1 MDRIA
6 YETFARL
13 EDTHFWFVSRRR
25 IFFAL
30 LDKLLGGRN
39 DLDIL
44 EVGCGTGGLLGPMQR
59 YGRVHGC
66 DIDFESM
73 QWCQNRGFS
82 RMLVGSGYELPYQ
95 DHSFD
100 LIGLFDTIE
109 HIPDQDRAL
118 AEMHRVLKPGGLLF
132 VSVPAYQFLWS
143 QNDRIAHHFR
153 RYTRGGLKRVV
164 RRAGFE
170 PLRTTYFNTV
180 LFPLILPAVMWQK
193 LLDKLGKLPE
203 GYNNTSVPVSRP
215 LNRLFTALMSSER
228 LLLRHLSLPFGH
240 SLITVARRS

>member
-13 EDTHFWFVSRRR
+13 EDHHFWFVSRRR

-30 LDKLLGGRN
+30 LDKVLDGRK

-59 YGRVHGC
+59 YGKVHGC
-66 DIDFESM
+66 DIDLESM
-73 QWCQNRGFS
+73 QFCQQRGFP
-82 RMLVGSGYELPYQ
+82 RMLVGSGYELPYR

-100 LIGLFDTIE
+100 LVGLFDTIE
-109 HIPDQDRAL
+109 HIPDQDKTL
-118 AEMHRVLKPGGLLF
+118 AEVHRVLKPGGTLF

-143 QNDRIAHHFR
+143 QNDRIAHHCR
-153 RYTRGGLKRVV
+153 RYTAGRLKRVV
-164 RRAGFE
+164 RKAGFTT
-170 PLRTTYFNTV
+170 LRTSYFNTV
-180 LFPLILPAVMWQK
+180 LFPLILPTVMWQK

-203 GYNNTSVPVSRP
+203 GYNNTSVPVGKA
-215 LNRLFTALMSSER
+215 LNWLFTVLMSSER
-228 LLLRHLSLPFGH
+228 LVLPHLSLPFGH
-240 SLITVARRS
+240 SLITVARR